1 MKFTYSFLFLSTFFL
16 IISCKTNSEEKEQ
29 EILWTAYDETLELE
43 MQQEHQNSRMQFE
56 LIQSK
61 VLDKNEVY
69 QPLNKEVSSFT
80 NERYEAL
87 KPLILEQ
94 DIPTIQN
101 HIKERS
107 LTYEDLTLFYLKR
120 IYKFELDSTKTL
132 NAIIA
137 LNDEVLNEARAKDKD
152 TTTNKHP
159 IFGMPILLKDNVNTK
174 GMATTAGAVALKDNY
189 TTEDA
194 KLVENLK
201 ANGAL
206 ILGKLNLSEWAYY
219 FCDGCPLGY
228 SAIGG
233 QTLNPYG
240 RKAFET
246 GGSSAGSGVATA
258 ANYAVAT
265 VGSETAGSIISPS
278 SQNSVVGLKPTIGV
292 ISGDGIIPISHTL
305 DTAGPMTKNVTDN
318 AIVLDAMTSVNY
330 KSILEENVSLTTKTF
345 GVYKRLLNDSIY
357 KSTVKFIEDSGATI
371 VELDEPELPLDG
383 FLTLLNLEMKDD
395 VPSYLSSYASK
406 DITVTSLEDVM
417 AFNKK
422 DSVLH
427 MPYNQELFDG
437 IIADSTSVEEF
448 EAIKSTLLSNGN
460 AFFQNDMKAHQLDAI
475 LSINNYHSAYA
486 AVGFHPCLAMPMGYK
501 DTGEPI
507 ALTFIGAPNTER
519 ELLKMGLA
527 FETARP
533 IRVLPKN
540 YKD

>member
-159 IFGMPILLKDNVNTK
+159 IFGMPILLKDNINTK

-194 KLVENLK
+194 KLVDNLK

-246 GGSSAGSGVATA
+246 GGSSAGEGCPGERVRNHPDARDRLRLDRVA
-258 ANYAVAT
+258 
-265 VGSETAGSIISPS
+265 
-278 SQNSVVGLKPTIGV
+278 
-292 ISGDGIIPISHTL
+292 
-305 DTAGPMTKNVTDN
+305 
-318 AIVLDAMTSVNY
+318 
-330 KSILEENVSLTTKTF
+330 
-345 GVYKRLLNDSIY
+345 
-357 KSTVKFIEDSGATI
+357 
-371 VELDEPELPLDG
+371 
-383 FLTLLNLEMKDD
+383 
-395 VPSYLSSYASK
+395 
-406 DITVTSLEDVM
+406 
-417 AFNKK
+417 
-422 DSVLH
+422 
-427 MPYNQELFDG
+427 
-437 IIADSTSVEEF
+437 
-448 EAIKSTLLSNGN
+448 
-460 AFFQNDMKAHQLDAI
+460 
-475 LSINNYHSAYA
+475 
-486 AVGFHPCLAMPMGYK
+486 
-501 DTGEPI
+501 
-507 ALTFIGAPNTER
+507 
-519 ELLKMGLA
+519 
-527 FETARP
+527 
-533 IRVLPKN
+533 
-540 YKD
+540 

>member
-1 MKFTYSFLFLSTFFL
+1 MKFIYTLLVLTAFTFIL
-16 IISCKTNSEEKEQ
+16 SCKSSSEEKVQ
-29 EILWTAYDETLELE
+29 ETLWTAYDETAELE
-43 MQQEHQNSRMQFE
+43 MQQEHKNNRMQFE

-69 QPLNKEVSSFT
+69 KPLYNEVSGFT
-80 NERYEAL
+80 EERYQEL

-94 DIPTIQN
+94 DIPTIQK
-101 HIKERS
+101 HIKDNS

-137 LNDEVLNEARAKDKD
+137 FNKDVLNEARSKDKD
-152 TTTNKHP
+152 TSTNKHP
-159 IFGMPILLKDNVNTK
+159 IYGMPILLKDNINTK
-174 GMATTAGAVALKDNY
+174 GMATTAGAVVLRDNY

-194 KLVENLK
+194 KLVKNLK

-228 SAIGG
+228 SAVGG

-240 RKAFET
+240 RKVFET

-265 VGSETAGSIISPS
+265 IGSETAGSIISPS

-292 ISGDGIIPISHTL
+292 ISGDGIVPISHTL

-318 AIVLDAMTSVNY
+318 AILLDAMTSTNY
-330 KSILEENVSLTTKTF
+330 STITEDTVTLASKKF

-357 KSTVKFIEDSGATI
+357 KSTVEFLKEKGATI
-371 VELDEPELPLDG
+371 VELEEKELPLDG
-383 FLTLLNLEMKDD
+383 FLTLLNLEMKAD
-395 VPSYLSSYASK
+395 VPAYLNSFASK
-406 DITVTSLEDVM
+406 DIKIQNLEDVM
-417 AFNKK
+417 AFNQT
-422 DSVLH
+422 DSVLN
-427 MPYNQELFDG
+427 MPYIQELFDG
-437 IIADSTSVEEF
+437 IMADSTTTEEF
-448 EAIKSTLLSNGN
+448 EVIKSTLLSNG
-460 AFFQNDMKAHQLDAI
+460 AEFFQNDIKTHKLDAI
-475 LSINNYHSAYA
+475 LSINNSHSAYA
-486 AVGFHPCLAMPMGYK
+486 AVGFHPCLALPMGYK

-507 ALTFIGAPNTER
+507 ALTFIGSPNTER